1 MMRDLGRHGEDLA
14 EQHLVG
20 QGATVLARNYRLPVG
35 EIDLVLL
42 DDQDLVAVEVKT
54 RVSNAVVQPEEAVT
68 PRKLRRVARTLAM
81 YAFNQGLFERHWRID
96 VVAIEVGADGSLLRL
111 EHIPDA
117 YESG

>member
-1 MMRDLGRHGEDLA
+1 MMRDLGRHGEVLA

-42 DDQDLVAVEVKT
+42 DNQDLVAVEVKT
-54 RVSNAVVQPEEAVT
+54 RVSNAVEQPEEAVT
-68 PRKLRRVARTLAM
+68 LGKLRRVARTLAT
-81 YAFNQGLFERHWRID
+81 YAFYNGLFERHWRID
-96 VVAIEVGADGSLLRL
+96 VVAIEVGSDGGLQRL

-117 YESG
+117 YEPV